1 MVYMAADNSL
11 SALAD
16 SDLVEMKTIGSDD
29 NYAIFVQIDRPGIG
43 ANQYYVAKDTVYNL
57 KNLGIIDM
65 CDWRTLSD
73 FIGSGITYFP
83 AKRYFL
89 ILWDHGTG
97 WTLAP
102 RRTFGSDWSAGTEM
116 SIANGD
122 LKRALKN
129 SFDATGKKL
138 HIIGFDACN
147 MQEIEI
153 ANEIKDYGKVMI
165 ASQMVWPI
173 NGYPYEDI
181 FYIFKTN
188 PGINEIDLGKKIVE
202 ICKSY
207 YANQAS
213 AISLIDLENIDNLK
227 KSLKKNI
234 DNIMQNQLTQN
245 FKDLRSQVQT
255 VSLIDPVPAPEDD
268 YVDLGDFLRLLNDH
282 LSTKDTKELMDSY
295 NKTVLKSESWG
306 TGLTGLTGITTW
318 FPDRYIEFKNLVNH
332 YLQLDYAQSKWQR
345 FLNWFYAEDDVRP
358 TTPQIMVS
366 VPGKNNDFRLFW
378 TKSFDLAPVLYDVVE
393 CTDTFLLFQD
403 DCEDS
408 ANWLFNGFSL
418 VKNISYTGNGSFFSG
433 NSSNLQ
439 NSLITKNS
447 FKIDNLGLLDFYIYY
462 NTEDLTD
469 SLIIEYD
476 TKKSVYYGRSG
487 IWQHCRIILPPG
499 NSPLKIY
506 YHTNSSINNGGA
518 YIDAIKLYNLIS
530 GKYIRKGCPDTTIYV
545 FNKLSGVYNYG
556 VCARDVY
563 NNEGNLSN
571 FVNIVVNNYAVP
583 YSIPNPFTENCELI
597 LDYPED
603 ANPEVYI
610 YSISGRLIKK
620 FPYSAITNKRIF
632 WDGKDN
638 NNQQVGAGLYFVVIK
653 GKNFNII
660 GKIARQR

>member
-16 SDLVEMKTIGSDD
+16 SDLVEMKAIGSND
-29 NYAIFVQIDRPGIG
+29 NLAIFIQVDRPGVG
-43 ANQYYVAKDTVYNL
+43 ANRYYVGKDTLYNL
-57 KNLGIIDM
+57 GDLGMIDM

-73 FIGSGITYFP
+73 FIESGITYFP

-102 RRTFGSDWSAGTEM
+102 RRTFGSDWSSGTEM

-122 LKRALKN
+122 LKKAFK
-129 SFDATGKKL
+129 SAYDATRKII

-147 MQEIEI
+147 MQQIEI
-153 ANEIKDYGKVMI
+153 ANEIKDYAKLMI

-188 PGINEIDLGKKIVE
+188 PGINEIELGKKIVD

-207 YANQAS
+207 YSNQAS

-234 DNIMQNQLTQN
+234 DNIMQNQPTQN

-295 NKTVLKSESWG
+295 NKTVLRSESWG
-306 TGLTGLTGITTW
+306 TGLSRLAGITTW

-332 YLQLDYAQSKWQR
+332 YLQLDYAQSNWQG
-345 FLNWFYAEDDVRP
+345 FLNWFYAKDDIKP

-366 VPGKNNDFRLFW
+366 APGKNNDFRLSW

-393 CTDTFLLFQD
+393 CTDTLLLFQD

-418 VKNISYTGNGSFFSG
+418 SKNIAYQGNGSFFSG

-447 FKIDNLGLLDFYIYY
+447 FKIDDLGLLDFYIYY

-469 SLIIEYD
+469 SLIIEYN
-476 TKKSVYYGRSG
+476 TKKTVYYGRSG
-487 IWQHCRIILPPG
+487 TWQHCRIILPSG
-499 NSPLKIY
+499 NAPLKIY

-518 YIDAIKLYNLIS
+518 YIDGIKLYNLIS
-530 GKYIRKGCPDTTIYV
+530 GKYIRNGCPDTTIYV

-556 VCARDVY
+556 VCARDIY
-563 NNEGNLSN
+563 NNESNLSS
-571 FVNIVVNNYAVP
+571 FVNIAITNYAVP
-583 YSIPNPFTENCELI
+583 YSIPNPFTETCEII
-597 LDYPED
+597 LDYPD
-603 ANPEVYI
+603 NVNPEVYI

-620 FPYSAITNKRIF
+620 FHPSAIINKKIF

-653 GKNFNII
+653 GKNFNTI